1 MEIFFFFLRRKKI
14 IIIFIKNVCQAL
26 KLTDHI
32 PFSFLVMAL
41 RGKTVSQSMR
51 NGMQFR
57 ILAPYPFLWLRLK
70 MNSGWH
76 PSSTLR
82 PSYCHFVLNLLNHW
96 SVWRKKR
103 SKFRVCIRISNYT
116 EKCAKFFFRQIK
128 LTVVTFITKPEI
140 IYLLDL
146 EGYHVFFFNPTRYF
160 CSLDVVAVVFFL
172 SQKEMHKSEKKPGK
186 N

>member
-1 MEIFFFFLRRKKI
+1 MKTSVIKTNKSRMRKLKY
-14 IIIFIKNVCQAL
+14 FIKSVCQAL
-26 KLTDHI
+26 KLTDPI
-32 PFSFLVMAL
+32 PFSFLVMVL
-41 RGKTVSQSMR
+41 HGKTVSQSMR

-82 PSYCHFVLNLLNHW
+82 PSYFHFVLNLLNHW
-96 SVWRKKR
+96 SVWRKKGQDLE
-103 SKFRVCIRISNYT
+103 FVYVRISNYT
-116 EKCAKFFFRQIK
+116 KKCAKFFFRQIK

-146 EGYHVFFFNPTRYF
+146 EGYHFFFFFFNPI
-160 CSLDVVAVVFFL
+160 SV
-172 SQKEMHKSEKKPGK
+172 H
-186 N
+186 

>member
-1 MEIFFFFLRRKKI
+1 MKIFFFERRKKNHYH
-14 IIIFIKNVCQAL
+14 FIKNVCQAL

-32 PFSFLVMAL
+32 PFSFLVMVL

-51 NGMQFR
+51 NEMQFR

-82 PSYCHFVLNLLNHW
+82 PSYFHFVLNLLNHW

-103 SKFRVCIRISNYT
+103 SKFSLCMYVLATTRKNVRNS
-116 EKCAKFFFRQIK
+116 FF
-128 LTVVTFITKPEI
+128 V
-140 IYLLDL
+140 
-146 EGYHVFFFNPTRYF
+146 
-160 CSLDVVAVVFFL
+160 
-172 SQKEMHKSEKKPGK
+172 KSS
-186 N
+186 